1 MDALAFLLCSSHGEG
16 MFVVCVVKH
25 GMSEVFYK
33 SSRKISQKSK
43 ICCNGCNLNSVYM
56 GERP

>member
-1 MDALAFLLCSSHGEG
+1 MDALAFLLCSSDGG
-16 MFVVCVVKH
+16 GIFVLGVKKH
-25 GMSEVFYK
+25 GMSEVFYG

-43 ICCNGCNLNSVYM
+43 ICCNGCGLNSVYM